1 MRILIV
7 GAGALGGYFGGR
19 LLEAG
24 RDVRFLVRAGRAEQL
39 ARHGLQIESSRGNV
53 TLKAPTVMTGAI
65 DGPADLILMA
75 VKAYQLDGAMA
86 DVAPAVG
93 PGTAIIPVLNGLK
106 HIEILAG
113 RFGAGTVLGGV
124 ANIPATLGP
133 NGEVIHLAPQHDL
146 TFGEIGGGIS
156 DRVRA
161 IAALAEGA
169 NFSAHMSED
178 ILQNLWEKWSMLTT
192 NAGMTSLMRA
202 AIGDIVASPG
212 GEETIRAMLAECCAV
227 AAAEGHAPRPDF
239 LEGITKTLTMKGS
252 TLTASMM
259 RDIDRGAPTEGEH
272 VLGDMVARA
281 ERHGI
286 ATPLV
291 RIARCHVAAYAA
303 RKAREAEASSKQ

>member
-1 MRILIV
+1 MRVLIV

-24 RDVRFLVRAGRAEQL
+24 RDVRFLVRAGRAGQL
-39 ARHGLQIESSRGNV
+39 ARTGLRIVSARGDV
-53 TLKAPTVMTGAI
+53 TLPAPTVAAGAL
-65 DGPADLILMA
+65 DGPVDLILMA
-75 VKAYQLDGAMA
+75 VKAYQLDAAMD

-93 PGTAIIPVLNGLK
+93 PGTAIIPVLNGLR
-106 HIEILAG
+106 HIDILAA
-113 RFGAGTVLGGV
+113 RFGAGAVLGGV
-124 ANIPATLGP
+124 ANIPATLGAE
-133 NGEVIHLAPQHDL
+133 GEVIHLAQQHDL

-178 ILQNLWEKWSMLTT
+178 ILQALWEKWSMLAT
-192 NAGMTSLMRA
+192 NAGMTCLMRA

-212 GEETIRAMLAECCAV
+212 GEETVLAMLAECCAV
-227 AAAEGHAPRPDF
+227 AAAEGHAPRASH
-239 LEGITKTLTMKGS
+239 LEGVRKVLTAPGS

-286 ATPLV
+286 PVPLV

-303 RKAREAEASSKQ
+303 RKAREAASK

>member
-1 MRILIV
+1 MRVLIV

-24 RDVRFLVRAGRAEQL
+24 RDARFLVRAGRAEQL
-39 ARHGLQIESSRGNV
+39 ARHGLTIESSRGNV
-53 TLKAPTVMTGAI
+53 TLKAPTVMAGGL

-75 VKAYQLDGAMA
+75 VKAYQLDGAME
-86 DVAPAVG
+86 DVAAAVG
-93 PGTAIIPVLNGLK
+93 PGTAIIPVLNGLR
-106 HIEILAG
+106 HIEILSA
-113 RFGAGTVLGGV
+113 RFGAGHVLGGV

-146 TFGEIGGGIS
+146 TFGEIGGGVS

-169 NFSAHMSED
+169 NFGAHVSED
-178 ILQNLWEKWSMLTT
+178 ILQNLWEKWSMLAT

-212 GEETIRAMLAECCAV
+212 GEETILAMLAECCAV
-227 AAAEGHAPRPDF
+227 AAAEGHAPRPAF
-239 LEGITKTLTMKGS
+239 LEGIRKILTMKGS

-291 RIARCHVAAYAA
+291 RLARCHVAAYAA
-303 RKAREAEASSKQ
+303 RKARESQQ

>member
-1 MRILIV
+1 MRVLIV

-39 ARHGLQIESSRGNV
+39 ARHGLVIESSRGDV
-53 TLKAPTVMTGAI
+53 TLKAPTVTAGAI
-65 DGPADLILMA
+65 DGPVDVILMA
-75 VKAYQLDGAMA
+75 VKAYQLNAAME

-93 PGTAIIPVLNGLK
+93 PGTAILPVLNGLR
-106 HIEILAG
+106 HIEILAS
-113 RFGAGTVLGGV
+113 RFGAERVLGGV

-133 NGEVIHLAPQHDL
+133 QGQVIHLAPQHDL
-146 TFGEIGGGIS
+146 TFGEVSGGIS

-169 NFSAHMSED
+169 NFGAHMSED
-178 ILQNLWEKWSMLTT
+178 ILQNLWEKWSMLAT
-192 NAGMTSLMRA
+192 NAGMTCLMRA

-212 GEETIRAMLAECCAV
+212 GEATILAILAECCAV
-227 AAAEGHAPRPDF
+227 AAAEGHAPRPAF
-239 LEGITKTLTMKGS
+239 LEGIRKTLTMPGS
-252 TLTASMM
+252 TLTASML
-259 RDIDRGAPTEGEH
+259 RDIERGAPTEGEH

-291 RIARCHVAAYAA
+291 RLARCHVEAYAA
-303 RKAREAEASSKQ
+303 RKAREQGAR

>member
-24 RDVRFLVRAGRAEQL
+24 RDVRFLVRPGRAEQL
-39 ARHGLQIESSRGNV
+39 ARHGLRIVSSRGDV
-53 TLKAPTVMTGAI
+53 TLKAPTIGAGAL
-65 DGPADLILMA
+65 DGPVDLILMA
-75 VKAYQLDGAMA
+75 VKAYQLDAAMD

-106 HIEILAG
+106 HIEILAA
-113 RFGAGTVLGGV
+113 RFGADKVLGGV
-124 ANIPATLGP
+124 ANIPATLGAE
-133 NGEVIHLAPQHDL
+133 GEVIHLAPQHDL

-156 DRVRA
+156 DRARA

-169 NFSAHMSED
+169 NFAAHVSDD
-178 ILQNLWEKWSMLTT
+178 ILQNLWEKWSMLAT

-202 AIGDIVASPG
+202 SIGDIVASPG
-212 GEETIRAMLAECCAV
+212 GEEIVLAMLAECCAV
-227 AAAEGHAPRPDF
+227 AAAEGHAPRPAQ
-239 LEGITKTLTMKGS
+239 LEGVRKTLTMKGS

-291 RIARCHVAAYAA
+291 RVARCHVAAYAA
-303 RKAREAEASSKQ
+303 RKARESKQ